1 MKCYLNLGSNDIQI
15 LLTNIHIVLVFF
27 SILSDLL
34 EITVCVF
41 FGFGNTLIPA

>member
-41 FGFGNTLIPA
+41 LGLGIH